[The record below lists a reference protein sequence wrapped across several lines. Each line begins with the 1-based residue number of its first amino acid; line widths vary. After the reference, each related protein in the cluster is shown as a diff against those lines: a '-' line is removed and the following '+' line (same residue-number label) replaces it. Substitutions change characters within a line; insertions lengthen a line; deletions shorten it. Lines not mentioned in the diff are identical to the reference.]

1 MRKLF
6 YGLFLPASILLAI
19 SCAPSQRTSSG
30 GPVIT
35 PLAGK
40 SEIRDGSLVYALPLT
55 VIDVFVETERVIEL
69 PGPYSR
75 HAGDYL
81 GLSDVIT
88 EEDEYWTIKSITV
101 RTHEELDPSE
111 FYVIESNTMFQTNLL
126 SMKKAG
132 LILDLNPQAYSI
144 YDAHRG
150 QVAGKDADLEPLR
163 VLDLGADEYYLS
175 QSDTAY
181 RLVNY
186 DTGFVRIPYLV
197 EKKRK
202 LTVDQLAERAAR
214 RLMELRD
221 GKHLILTGEANVF
234 PQSEAAIAE
243 MNRLEKE
250 YTELFT
256 GKIWKETKTF
266 SYQIIPRKEM
276 AESPVALFRFSEV
289 TGPGATT
296 DKTGTPVIVEFT
308 PEQKTKDLAV
318 IRWTQPAQGAMRYDK
333 IYYRVPDVVNVRI
346 YLGNEILNSSRR
358 LICQFGEVMQLPA
371 NYIIGTP
378 Y

>member
-6 YGLFLPASILLAI
+6 SSLLYLACILLVI
-19 SCAPSQRTSSG
+19 SCAPSQRAASG

-40 SEIRDGSLVYALPLT
+40 SEIRDGSLVYALPMT
-55 VIDVFVETERVIEL
+55 VIDVFMETERVIEL

-75 HAGDYL
+75 YAGDYL

-88 EEDEYWTIKSITV
+88 EENEYWTIKSITI

-111 FYVIESNTMFQTNLL
+111 FYVIETNTMFQTNLL

-132 LILDLNPQAYSI
+132 LILDLNPQVYSI
-144 YDAHRG
+144 YDSHKG

-181 RLVNY
+181 RIVNF

-202 LTVDQLAERAAR
+202 LSVDQLAERAAR

-256 GKIWKETKTF
+256 GKTWKETKTF
-266 SYQIIPRKEM
+266 TYQIIPRKEM
-276 AESPVALFRFSEV
+276 AAKPVTLFRFSEV

-296 DKTGTPVIVEFT
+296 DKTGTPVMVEFT
-308 PEQKTKDLAV
+308 PEQKTRDLAV
-318 IRWTQPAQGAMRYDK
+318 LRRTQPPQSAMRYDK
-333 IYYRVPDVVNVRI
+333 IYYRVPDVVNIKV

-358 LICQFGEVMQLPA
+358 LIFQFGEVMQLPS
-371 NYIIGTP
+371 NYIIGAP